1 MLNISGLDNGIVLD
15 HIPAGMSM
23 EIYKYLNLGKLDSQ
37 VAIIKNASSK
47 KMGKKDIIKIAGG
60 LDSIDLDVIGF
71 PFPKIGFSDPQA
83 PSFRQFHIES
93 RFPVFQNENKQF
105 LFSVQQFHDSRIG
118 DRREGP
124 SEVPTESA
132 GETPLVDS
140 FRVHYFRSAK
150 HPLDAFH
157 ICDALL

>member
-71 PFPKIGFSDPQA
+71 LNRKITVNSITNGKISEKKTLHLPKKLTNVIHCKNPRCITSIEQELPNVFLLTDP
-83 PSFRQFHIES
+83 
-93 RFPVFQNENKQF
+93 
-105 LFSVQQFHDSRIG
+105 
-118 DRREGP
+118 
-124 SEVPTESA
+124 
-132 GETPLVDS
+132 ETATY
-140 FRVHYFRSAK
+140 RCKYCEEK
-150 HPLDAFH
+150 YTK
-157 ICDALL
+157 

>member
-60 LDSIDLDVIGF
+60 LDSIDLDVTVNIITNGKISEKKTLHL
-71 PFPKIGFSDPQA
+71 PKKLTNVIHCKNPRCITSIEQELPNVFLLTDP
-83 PSFRQFHIES
+83 
-93 RFPVFQNENKQF
+93 
-105 LFSVQQFHDSRIG
+105 
-118 DRREGP
+118 
-124 SEVPTESA
+124 
-132 GETPLVDS
+132 ETATY
-140 FRVHYFRSAK
+140 RCQYCEEK
-150 HPLDAFH
+150 YTK
-157 ICDALL
+157 